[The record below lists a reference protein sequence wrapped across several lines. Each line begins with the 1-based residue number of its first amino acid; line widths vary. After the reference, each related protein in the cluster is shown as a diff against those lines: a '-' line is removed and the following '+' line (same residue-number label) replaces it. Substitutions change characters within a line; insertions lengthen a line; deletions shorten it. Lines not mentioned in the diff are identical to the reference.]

1 MVNKMSPTQYS
12 SALAIDTAGQLRR
25 SGCQILAATAINGRA
40 WLKARMPDSLTPAQ
54 RRHLLAMAWQ
64 APAQIEW
71 GVK

>member
-1 MVNKMSPTQYS
+1 MTPTQYS

-64 APAQIEW
+64 APAYVEW
-71 GVK
+71 GNK

>member
-1 MVNKMSPTQYS
+1 MTRIQYTT
-12 SALAIDTAGQLRR
+12 ALTLDTAGQLRR

-71 GVK
+71 RNK

>member
-1 MVNKMSPTQYS
+1 MTRVQFTT
-12 SALAIDTAGQLRR
+12 ALAIDTAGLLHRA
-25 SGCQILAATAINGRA
+25 GCQILAATAIYGRP
-40 WLKARMPDSLTPAQ
+40 WLKVQMPASLTPAQ

>member
-1 MVNKMSPTQYS
+1 MTRTQFTS
-12 SALAIDTAGQLRR
+12 VLTLDTAGQLHRA
-25 SGCQILAATAINGRA
+25 GCQILAATAINGRP

-71 GVK
+71 RNK